1 MDMYRKR
8 EMRVEMEKDDSPKS
22 FQSVGINWE
31 NDNMEYYIKINGQD
45 YLLPSDVIA
54 YDKKI
59 IMKYVVQDNE
69 RYYLNLEAIKNSGEV
84 EDMEELYNSIHSSV
98 GTNAF
103 NMSAVGMYS
112 RVDKQFDPLVDY
124 MNIDVRLKDRK
135 KIIDNTLDN
144 YKKCDIMIESI
155 YELLMLNKL
164 MIENDEF
171 VNNKVR

>member
-1 MDMYRKR
+1 
-8 EMRVEMEKDDSPKS
+8 
-22 FQSVGINWE
+22 
-31 NDNMEYYIKINGQD
+31 MEYYIKINGQD

-103 NMSAVGMYS
+103 NMSAVGMSS

>member
-1 MDMYRKR
+1 
-8 EMRVEMEKDDSPKS
+8 
-22 FQSVGINWE
+22 
-31 NDNMEYYIKINGQD
+31 MEYYIKINGQD
-45 YLLPSDVIA
+45 YLITSEVIA

>member
-1 MDMYRKR
+1 
-8 EMRVEMEKDDSPKS
+8 
-22 FQSVGINWE
+22 
-31 NDNMEYYIKINGQD
+31 
-45 YLLPSDVIA
+45 
-54 YDKKI
+54 
-59 IMKYVVQDNE
+59 
-69 RYYLNLEAIKNSGEV
+69 
-84 EDMEELYNSIHSSV
+84 MEELYNSIHSSV

-112 RVDKQFDPLVDY
+112 KVDKQFDPLVDY

>member
-1 MDMYRKR
+1 
-8 EMRVEMEKDDSPKS
+8 
-22 FQSVGINWE
+22 
-31 NDNMEYYIKINGQD
+31 MEYYIKINGQD

-69 RYYLNLEAIKNSGEV
+69 RYYLNLETIKNSGEV

-112 RVDKQFDPLVDY
+112 KVDKQFDPLVDY

-164 MIENDEF
+164 MIENDEVF
-171 VNNKVR
+171 NNKVR

>member
-1 MDMYRKR
+1 
-8 EMRVEMEKDDSPKS
+8 
-22 FQSVGINWE
+22 
-31 NDNMEYYIKINGQD
+31 MEYYIKINGQD

-54 YDKKI
+54 YDEKI
-59 IMKYVVQDNE
+59 IMKYAVQDNE
-69 RYYLNLEAIKNSGEV
+69 RNYLNLEAIKNSGEV
-84 EDMEELYNSIHSSV
+84 GDMEELYNSIHSSV

-112 RVDKQFDPLVDY
+112 RIDKQFDPLVDY
-124 MNIDVRLKDRK
+124 MDIDIRLKDRE

>member
-1 MDMYRKR
+1 
-8 EMRVEMEKDDSPKS
+8 
-22 FQSVGINWE
+22 
-31 NDNMEYYIKINGQD
+31 MEYYIKINGQD

-54 YDKKI
+54 YDEKI
-59 IMKYVVQDNE
+59 IMKYAVQDNE
-69 RYYLNLEAIKNSGEV
+69 RNYLNLEAIKNSGEV

-112 RVDKQFDPLVDY
+112 RIDKQFDPLVDY
-124 MNIDVRLKDRK
+124 MNIDIRLKDRE

>member
-1 MDMYRKR
+1 
-8 EMRVEMEKDDSPKS
+8 
-22 FQSVGINWE
+22 
-31 NDNMEYYIKINGQD
+31 MEYYIKINGQD

-69 RYYLNLEAIKNSGEV
+69 RYYLNLETIKNSGEV

-112 RVDKQFDPLVDY
+112 KVDKQFDPLIDY

-135 KIIDNTLDN
+135 KLIDDTNDN

>member
-1 MDMYRKR
+1 
-8 EMRVEMEKDDSPKS
+8 
-22 FQSVGINWE
+22 
-31 NDNMEYYIKINGQD
+31 MEYYIKINGQD

-69 RYYLNLEAIKNSGEV
+69 RYYLNLETIKNSGEV

-112 RVDKQFDPLVDY
+112 KVDKQFDPLVDY

-135 KIIDNTLDN
+135 KIIYNTLEN

-155 YELLMLNKL
+155 YELLRLNKL

>member
-1 MDMYRKR
+1 
-8 EMRVEMEKDDSPKS
+8 
-22 FQSVGINWE
+22 
-31 NDNMEYYIKINGQD
+31 MEYYIKINGQD

-69 RYYLNLEAIKNSGEV
+69 RYYLNLETIKNSGEV
-84 EDMEELYNSIHSSV
+84 EEMEELYNSIHSSV

>member
-1 MDMYRKR
+1 
-8 EMRVEMEKDDSPKS
+8 
-22 FQSVGINWE
+22 
-31 NDNMEYYIKINGQD
+31 MEYYIKINGQD

-69 RYYLNLEAIKNSGEV
+69 RNYLNLEAIKNSGEV
-84 EDMEELYNSIHSSV
+84 GDTEELYNSIHSSV

-112 RVDKQFDPLVDY
+112 RIDKQFDPLVDY

>member
-1 MDMYRKR
+1 
-8 EMRVEMEKDDSPKS
+8 
-22 FQSVGINWE
+22 
-31 NDNMEYYIKINGQD
+31 MEYYIKINGQD

-69 RYYLNLEAIKNSGEV
+69 RYYLNLETIKNSGEV

-144 YKKCDIMIESI
+144 YKKCDIMIENI